1 MHPALRNKGCG
12 RALFGAVQDLFFR
25 LNVRSLL
32 LTQPA
37 SLTSALL
44 LVVHSLLQAASSVA
58 RWSIVSE
65 NEFMVKWSTKLG
77 LGQPRHFQRFQAEPT
92 TDVADADGY
101 AQEPAAGRQCS
112 AVQCSAVQCSAV
124 QCSALRRH
132 SVLRIV
138 VCVQLGVEGDRL
150 RRPCC

>member
-101 AQEPAAGRQCS
+101 VREPAAGI